1 MTQILRMTLRRIL
14 LLVPLLLGV
23 ALVVFLIAQLLP
35 GDPAISALGIFADNE
50 AKQRF
55 IEANNLDD
63 PVWVRFPVFLLQ
75 LIQGDLG
82 VSLVTGQ
89 PVNSLI
95 FDAIPVT
102 LQLTFL
108 ALSFAVVIAL
118 VAGVWSALRQGTIVD
133 SVVRVLSMGGLAM
146 PSFWVGLMLIQ
157 FVAVRWGWLPPSGYQ
172 PPSAGI
178 GPWLQSLAL
187 PAISLGLAVAA
198 SLTRVV
204 RSSVLEEL
212 QKDYVRTARGAG
224 LSPGVVVRNV
234 LRNALLTPLT
244 VLGVR
249 VGAALSGAVVV
260 ETIFSVPG
268 MGQLLINSVNTGDLS
283 IVQGV
288 VLVGTAMY
296 IVVNLLVDIAY
307 LVLNPKIR
315 EA

>member
-14 LLVPLLLGV
+14 LLIPLLLGV

-75 LIQGDLG
+75 LVQGDLG